1 MTWEGPGGQSDLA
14 KTPEHCDPV
23 GSSHVGSKFPPAPHP
38 ASVPSSLPH
47 SPLCSLASRQPCLH
61 GNWRRPASLP
71 PPGRAWE
78 LSGWD
83 ASSSRGSP
91 GIPTLA
97 PRCARISE
105 GERQAPR
112 TLSGLL
118 LSHCC
123 LGYTAPPGSSPLP
136 THASGNLRA
145 GQPLG
150 HLPQLSSSLSP
161 AADPA
166 NVQLFDLSQNFSE
179 SSSGLLPL
187 SPSIT
192 YGTREATE

>member
-1 MTWEGPGGQSDLA
+1 MAVVVVTWEGPGGQSDLA

-136 THASGNLRA
+136 THPPWCCHSFLVILFR
-145 GQPLG
+145 LT
-150 HLPQLSSSLSP
+150 LSL
-161 AADPA
+161 
-166 NVQLFDLSQNFSE
+166 
-179 SSSGLLPL
+179 
-187 SPSIT
+187 
-192 YGTREATE
+192 